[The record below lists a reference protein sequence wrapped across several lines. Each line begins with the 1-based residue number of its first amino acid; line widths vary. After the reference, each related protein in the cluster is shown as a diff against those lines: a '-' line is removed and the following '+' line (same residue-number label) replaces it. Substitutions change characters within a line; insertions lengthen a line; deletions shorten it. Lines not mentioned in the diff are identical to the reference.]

1 MKIRKAVKMAVT
13 GTVLAL
19 PGLASALDLSSY
31 TYDASD
37 NITAPSLTG
46 MTCSATAGGEA
57 GFLQRQCTDGTDT
70 FIQTIVL
77 ENGTEGLFMD
87 NNVVMTG
94 GNNGIADY
102 NIINDPTTGFHQ
114 GMKKQTGVFG
124 ASDAL
129 NLGVDALG
137 NNWRMVLSQAVTD
150 TSGANETMSSS
161 FGFAEDTADFQV
173 IGISQAL
180 NNTTAG
186 EEFSQS
192 FDHAELTAAQDG
204 STSTGSTFAAGD
216 YVTTS
221 LINQDVVGVGL
232 FSLQDF
238 ADETTGLGTGVDSLV
253 SAGPHYVITYTDTT
267 PVFASPLYP
276 DP

>member
-1 MKIRKAVKMAVT
+1 
-13 GTVLAL
+13 
-19 PGLASALDLSSY
+19 
-31 TYDASD
+31 
-37 NITAPSLTG
+37 

-57 GFLQRQCTDGTDT
+57 GFLQRQCTDGTNT

-87 NNVVMTG
+87 NNLVMTG

-102 NIINDPTTGFHQ
+102 TIVDDPSTGFHQ

-129 NLGVDALG
+129 NLGTDTLG
-137 NNWRMVLSQAVTD
+137 YNWQMVLSQGITD
-150 TSGANETMSSS
+150 TSGANETMTST
-161 FGFAEDTADFQV
+161 FGLGEDTAEFQV
-173 IGISQAL
+173 IAMNQSL

-192 FDHAELTAAQDG
+192 FDHYELNAAQDG
-204 STSTGSTFAAGD
+204 STSTGQTFSAGD
-216 YVTTS
+216 YLATS
-221 LINQDVVGVGL
+221 LINQDVTGVGI

-238 ADETTGLGTGVDSLV
+238 GDETNSNETGVDSLV
-253 SAGPHYVITYTDTT
+253 SAGPHYAITYTDTT
-267 PVFASPLYP
+267 PVFPAVYP